1 MNGWGRAGWLA
12 AVAGLVLVAGCK
24 SGQVVAPGTS
34 AAAQAPAAQRAEYVG
49 SEICLACHRATTPAV
64 MARFEQTV
72 MGKVFLHNA
81 RTALEKQN
89 CEACHGP
96 GGAHV
101 AAGGQRGRGIGPG
114 QMISFAKDDP
124 TPVHERNARCLA
136 CHERRAH
143 LFWKGSPHE
152 RNDVACTNCHRIMER
167 RSPKAQLARANVVET
182 CGQCHL
188 VKRAQVLSRVA
199 HMPIPEGKMSCTD
212 CHNPHGS
219 ATPFMLVKD
228 SPNDTCFTCHA
239 DKRGPFLWEHPPVV
253 ENCMNCH
260 DPHGTNHVSMLKRV
274 VFRLCQQCH
283 IETRHPTNP
292 YGGRF
297 TSGTGSRFVFNK
309 SCVNCH
315 SHIHGS
321 NHPSGFAFEN

>member
-1 MNGWGRAGWLA
+1 MNRGRLVGWLA
-12 AVAGLVLVAGCK
+12 VAAGLFLAAGCTL
-24 SGQVVAPGTS
+24 GERAAAPAG
-34 AAAQAPAAQRAEYVG
+34 AAAQAPAVERAEYTG

-64 MARFEQTV
+64 MATFEQTV

-101 AAGGQRGRGIGPG
+101 AAPARGSGVGPG
-114 QMISFAKDDP
+114 RMTSFAKDDP
-124 TPVHERNARCLA
+124 TPIDQRNARCLA

-152 RNDVACTNCHRIMER
+152 RNDVACTNCHTIMQR
-167 RSPKAQLARANVVET
+167 RGPKQLARANVVET

-188 VKRAQVLSRVA
+188 VKRAQLLGRLT
-199 HMPIPEGKMSCTD
+199 HMPIPEGKMSCVD

-239 DKRGPFLWEHPPVV
+239 DKRGPFLWEHPPVQ
-253 ENCMNCH
+253 ESCMNCH
-260 DPHGTNHVSMLKRV
+260 DPHGTNHQPMLKKI

-283 IETRHPTNP
+283 VETRHPTTP
-292 YGGRF
+292 YTPGARQ
-297 TSGTGSRFVFNK
+297 TFNRG
-309 SCVNCH
+309 CVNCH
-315 SHIHGS
+315 TKIHGS